1 MNNYK
6 KLKKIIPTSE
16 HKKLALLVLLLFVGM
31 FFEVLGIGILL
42 PILTAVLD
50 PEILLKNQLSSSVL
64 DIFQITDKEL
74 IVKIALGTLL
84 VVYFVKSA
92 FLIFL
97 SHFQNK
103 FISNLSAFLSN
114 KLFSNYLNQWYKF
127 HVDRNSSELIKN
139 FQVEITYFSNFL
151 VSTIS
156 LFTEVALAFSVIITL
171 LFIEPFGTLVVM
183 LFFGVSSFLFYQFT
197 KKRTT
202 RWGKVREQIDGKIS
216 KTVLET
222 LKGIKEL
229 ILIGN
234 QSFFKQQLEKS
245 NTTKALIESKAL
257 TLRQIPR
264 YYLELLS
271 VFSLIFFI
279 FIMLVQNKNVDNVI
293 VTLGVFVAATFRIL
307 PSINRILGSL
317 QNIKFYKSSIDLLYN
332 EFDVPL
338 NERIVSRPTNS
349 PREPIK
355 SISVNNVSFS
365 YEGTSELILD
375 KVTFELEAGSTTG
388 IIGVSGS
395 GKSTLINIIVGLFQP
410 TNGEILIDNEV
421 DILKDLM
428 SWQEAIGY
436 VSQDVFLSDESILLN
451 IAFGMNIDE
460 IDHEQINKVLKQAQL
475 TDLIESLPE
484 GYNTKVGERGVQL
497 SGGQRQRIG
506 IARAL
511 YRKPDILV
519 LDEATSALDVK
530 TEQDI
535 MTSIDDLKGQLTIII
550 VTHRLITLKNC
561 DDIYSVKKGKITKEQ
576 NLIISEYVKS

>member
-6 KLKKIIPTSE
+6 KLRKLIPSSQ
-16 HKKLALLVLLLFVGM
+16 HKKLALLVFLLFVGM
-31 FFEVLGIGILL
+31 AFEVLGIGVLL
-42 PILTAVLD
+42 PILTAILN
-50 PEILLKNQLSSSVL
+50 PEILLTNDISKSIL
-64 DIFQITDKEL
+64 DFLKITDKEQ
-74 IVKIALGTLL
+74 IIKIALASLL
-84 VVYFVKSA
+84 IIYFFKSA

-97 SHFQNK
+97 SHFQNR

-114 KLFSNYLNQWYKF
+114 KLFTNYLNQGYKF
-127 HVDRNSSELIKN
+127 HVDRNSSDLIKN

-156 LFTEVALAFSVIITL
+156 LLTEATLAFSVIITL
-171 LFIEPFGTLVVM
+171 FFIEPFGTLVVM
-183 LFFGVSSFLFYQFT
+183 LFFGLSSLLFYQFT

-202 RWGKVREQIDGKIS
+202 QWGKIREEIDRKIS

-222 LKGIKEL
+222 LTGIKEV
-229 ILIGN
+229 ILLGK
-234 QSFFKQQLEKS
+234 QYFFQEKLEQNNS
-245 NTTKALIESKAL
+245 IKASMSTKAL

-279 FIMLVQNKNVDNVI
+279 FIMLAQNKNIDNVI

-317 QNIKFYKSSIDLLYN
+317 QNIKFYKSSIDLLYK
-332 EFDVPL
+332 EFDVVKYENKLSGHNSKRTKL
-338 NERIVSRPTNS
+338 NKY
-349 PREPIK
+349 IK
-355 SISVNNVSFS
+355 VNDVSFS
-365 YEGTSELILD
+365 YEGIDKIILD
-375 KVTFELEAGSTTG
+375 QVSFKLEAGSTTG

-395 GKSTLINIIVGLFQP
+395 GKSTLINIIVGLFHP
-410 TNGEILIDNEV
+410 TSGEILIDEEFNIHS
-421 DILKDLM
+421 DIC

-436 VSQDVFLSDESILLN
+436 VSQDVFLSDESIIMN
-451 IAFGMNIDE
+451 VAFGTNQEKIDVE
-460 IDHEQINKVLKQAQL
+460 LIDKVLKQAQL
-475 TDLIESLPE
+475 TELIESLPQ
-484 GYNTKVGERGVQL
+484 GYHTKVGERGVQL

-511 YRKPDILV
+511 YRQPDVLI
-519 LDEATSALDVK
+519 LDEATSALDIK

-535 MTSIDDLKGQLTIII
+535 MTSIDSLKGQLTIII

-561 DDIYSVKKGKITKEQ
+561 DDIYSLKEGKLNKEK
-576 NLIISEYVKS
+576 NLIISEYVKP

>member
-114 KLFSNYLNQWYKF
+114 KLFSNYLNQGYKF

-222 LKGIKEL
+222 LTGIKEV
-229 ILIGN
+229 ILLGK

-245 NTTKALIESKAL
+245 NTTKALIASKAL

-375 KVTFELEAGSTTG
+375 EVTFELEAGSTTG

-519 LDEATSALDVK
+519 LDEATSALDIK

>member
-1 MNNYK
+1 M
-6 KLKKIIPTSE
+6 
-16 HKKLALLVLLLFVGM
+16 
-31 FFEVLGIGILL
+31 GIGILL

-114 KLFSNYLNQWYKF
+114 KLFSNYLNQGYKF

-222 LKGIKEL
+222 LTGIKEV
-229 ILIGN
+229 ILLGK

-245 NTTKALIESKAL
+245 NTTKALIASKAL

-338 NERIVSRPTNS
+338 NEHIISRPTNS

-375 KVTFELEAGSTTG
+375 EVTFELEAGSTTG

-519 LDEATSALDVK
+519 LDEATSALDIK